1 MQSIKKIESII
12 FYEKSNVI
20 CNSYNN
26 YNDFRIL
33 EITII
38 TGTLCVLIIQKKKK
52 GIIITYL
59 LYSRLFQYY
68 HVIE

>member
-38 TGTLCVLIIQKKKK
+38 TGTLSVLII
-52 GIIITYL
+52 
-59 LYSRLFQYY
+59 
-68 HVIE
+68 